1 MQPSSTLLIILLL
14 PQLASP
20 ASLRHPKVGTG
31 LGREPRSPGSQPPCS
46 DPPAPTPLPEPGR
59 EPRSPGSQA
68 GERTQESWLP
78 PPFSADVPAPPRPR
92 GPLAGSRTQRDSPE
106 PPSLDPAWARFFAD
120 FMSWQRK
127 FWGRTRKAPT
137 LQGCFGMK
145 LDRIGTRSGL
155 GC

>member
-1 MQPSSTLLIILLL
+1 MQPSSTLLILLLL

-20 ASLRHPKVGTG
+20 ASLRHPKTLADL
-31 LGREPRSPGSQPPCS
+31 LGA
-46 DPPAPTPLPEPGR
+46 APV
-59 EPRSPGSQA
+59 
-68 GERTQESWLP
+68 
-78 PPFSADVPAPPRPR
+78 SADVPAPPRAR
-92 GPLAGSRTQRDSPE
+92 GPMAGSRTQRDSPE

-127 FWGRTRKAPT
+127 FWGRTRKVPA